1 MKGMR
6 WFLIGVEEW
15 MVVGGVV
22 VVGVVVWVGGV
33 WIGEVAEVDGV
44 GWMSR
49 DGRGC
54 FVFGKEI

>member
-6 WFLIGVEEW
+6 RFLIGVEEW

-54 FVFGKEI
+54 FVFG